1 MIRKKVP
8 SMPVVDLTGQD
19 GNAFVLLGM
28 AKRWSRDLGLD
39 FAKIQEEAT
48 SGDYENLLSVLD
60 NYFGDYVIFER

>member
-28 AKRWSRDLGLD
+28 AKVGHETL
-39 FAKIQEEAT
+39 
-48 SGDYENLLSVLD
+48 V
-60 NYFGDYVIFER
+60 